1 MRGMNPS
8 DGFFHHIIFDKIILM
23 RRQLPLHR
31 GAYAEGERRLNKI
44 VGGDINVQ

>member
-1 MRGMNPS
+1 MTTPQSAISFN
-8 DGFFHHIIFDKIILM
+8 IIFDKIILM

-31 GAYAEGERRLNKI
+31 GAYAWGERRLNKI